1 MKRKI
6 GIKLLLIIFL
16 VVFIGFSFVGLI
28 AFKKDIFLK
37 NKKVEEV
44 GLQENYKQPEVT
56 NSNIVSLYC
65 WNIEDINLS
74 KLKKEIEYLKINTLY
89 VQKPSNEKQED
100 RLQQIMEFAK
110 QNKLDVF
117 LLDSAFDWLTTGDM
131 SNVTKLID
139 KAYELNKKLD
149 YKLKGVSLDVEFYLT
164 DEYKQA
170 EKERQLELFQI
181 FTKNTKKSC
190 DYANSLGLEYSMSL
204 PVWLNKL
211 SEEELENLMNYK
223 YHHIAFMNYYKETI
237 MDNLDEEVKLAKKHK
252 IKIVSVAEVQD
263 PKYGTV
269 GEEDTFYNDGLK
281 KCMDILDEIKQKY
294 NYENLGVS
302 YHHYGPLLSLL
313 EKDTDSKIENSYEVE
328 VNPYEGQSSKK
339 VDQAT
344 IRSDGKNLQSISG
357 YHNEEKKYYIRFY
370 GLEYGKKYTLTL
382 KSGNQTVTKT
392 FEYQKGD
399 KDLDEHEIAYIKVDL
414 EEEKN
419 QNVLDQEETNE
430 KNDNSLQGI
439 TKEEN
444 SDKTAI
450 NTIEEEDNQIVSV
463 PDTNSNKKSI
473 TIFGFLF
480 FIIGIN
486 MIKIQKKLS

>member
-1 MKRKI
+1 MP
-6 GIKLLLIIFL
+6 
-16 VVFIGFSFVGLI
+16 
-28 AFKKDIFLK
+28 
-37 NKKVEEV
+37 
-44 GLQENYKQPEVT
+44 Q
-56 NSNIVSLYC
+56 
-65 WNIEDINLS
+65 
-74 KLKKEIEYLKINTLY
+74 
-89 VQKPSNEKQED
+89 
-100 RLQQIMEFAK
+100 
-110 QNKLDVF
+110 
-117 LLDSAFDWLTTGDM
+117 
-131 SNVTKLID
+131 
-139 KAYELNKKLD
+139 
-149 YKLKGVSLDVEFYLT
+149 
-164 DEYKQA
+164 
-170 EKERQLELFQI
+170 
-181 FTKNTKKSC
+181 
-190 DYANSLGLEYSMSL
+190 
-204 PVWLNKL
+204 
-211 SEEELENLMNYK
+211 
-223 YHHIAFMNYYKETI
+223 
-237 MDNLDEEVKLAKKHK
+237 KHK

-281 KCMDILDEIKQKY
+281 KCMDTLDEIKQKY

-339 VDQAT
+339 VEQAT
-344 IRSDGKNLQSISG
+344 IRSNGKNLQSISG

-382 KSGNQTVTKT
+382 KSGNQTITKT

-399 KDLDEHEIAYIKVDL
+399 KDFDEHEIAYIKVDL

-419 QNVLDQEETNE
+419 QNVLNQEETNE
-430 KNDNSLQGI
+430 KNDNPLQGI

-450 NTIEEEDNQIVSV
+450 NTVVEEDNQIVSV
-463 PDTNSNKKSI
+463 PDTKSNNKNM